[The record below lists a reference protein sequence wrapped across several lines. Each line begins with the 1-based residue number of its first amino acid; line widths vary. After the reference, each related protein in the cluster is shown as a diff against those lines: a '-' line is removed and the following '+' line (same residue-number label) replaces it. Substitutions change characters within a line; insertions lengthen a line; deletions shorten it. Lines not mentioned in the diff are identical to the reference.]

1 MKQYVYRNVRPQL
14 VIESKGGR
22 SLGHCYTASSY
33 RITSLSKLTA
43 EKIQG
48 LFNLGF
54 IGYGQEFNVLSK
66 CDGTEEPAGI
76 DQVPCTVVDERTGEV
91 LNEPPTNPY
100 SGKLY
105 APSATPY
112 YVYDTE
118 SRCDSGD

>member
-1 MKQYVYRNVRPQL
+1 MKQFVYRNPRPQL

-22 SLGHCYTASSY
+22 SLGRCYTASSY
-33 RITSLSKLTA
+33 RIISLSKMTA
-43 EKIQG
+43 EKLQG
-48 LFNLGF
+48 LFRLGF
-54 IGYGQEFNVLSK
+54 IGYGQEFEIISK

-76 DQVPCTVVDERTGEV
+76 ESIPCIVIDERTGAV
-91 LNEPPTNPY
+91 LDEPPTNPY

-105 APSATPY
+105 EPSQSPY